1 MVKVMVS
8 QSLVEIEALK
18 ARLEEVGIPCLVK
31 NQYTSS
37 LAGEVPFAEVFPE
50 LWVTRDEDVS
60 RAKELLQQW
69 RDAESA
75 PGPAWTCRQCGERH
89 DSQYTECWKCGAGRD
104 QT

>member
-1 MVKVMVS
+1 MVKIMVS

-18 ARLEEVGIPCLVK
+18 ARLEEAGISCLVK

-50 LWVTRDEDVS
+50 LWVTQDGDVS

-69 RDAESA
+69 REGEANGS
-75 PGPAWTCRQCGERH
+75 AWTCHKCGEH
-89 DSQYTECWKCGAGRD
+89 HGSQYTDCWKCGAARD
-104 QT
+104 QK